1 MSEIQLNRHEFESL
15 ASEILADGKIL
26 RFKANGFSMS
36 PFIRDGDII
45 DVQPD
50 SAEKIQ
56 KGDIILYRHK
66 PDRLLAH
73 RVVQIDSEG
82 SKSKYVIQGDALY
95 QPDGIISS
103 EQVLGR
109 VVAIRH
115 NGKHVRIDILPSRVY
130 TIIWIKIAPLGRR
143 IYSALIRL
151 KDRIN

>member
-26 RFKANGFSMS
+26 RFRANGFSMS

-50 SAEKIQ
+50 SAERIR
-56 KGDIILYRHK
+56 KGDIILCRYE

-73 RVVQIDSEG
+73 RVVQIDGEG
-82 SKSKYVIQGDALY
+82 SKSKYIIQGDALY

-115 NGKHVRIDILPSRVY
+115 DGKHMRIDFLPGRVY
-130 TIIWIKIAPLGRR
+130 TIMWIKIAPLGRR

-151 KDRIN
+151 KDKLN